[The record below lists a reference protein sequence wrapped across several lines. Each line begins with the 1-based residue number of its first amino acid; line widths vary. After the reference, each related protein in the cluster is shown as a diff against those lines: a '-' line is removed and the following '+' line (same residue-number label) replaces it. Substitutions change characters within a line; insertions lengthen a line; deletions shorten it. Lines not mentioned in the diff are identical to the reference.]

1 MLHPGLSPLNED
13 VAVARRGL
21 SKLAALE
28 FEVACFAHGRALRG
42 GASATFRELVARLE
56 ASASA
61 TPPRGD
67 A

>member
-28 FEVACFAHGRALRG
+28 FEVACFAHGRALRN
-42 GASATFRELVARLE
+42 GASRAFGELVRRLE
-56 ASASA
+56 STDA
-61 TPPRGD
+61 RGPAAGD
-67 A
+67 G